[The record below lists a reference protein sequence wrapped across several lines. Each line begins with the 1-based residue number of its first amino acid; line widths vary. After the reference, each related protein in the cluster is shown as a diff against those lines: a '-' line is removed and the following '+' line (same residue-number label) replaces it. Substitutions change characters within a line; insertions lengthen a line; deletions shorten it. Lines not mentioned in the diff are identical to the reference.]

1 MTTLSRMPEDVR
13 AAEQDGTYPRPQLVR
28 PDWLD
33 LSGEWEFAF
42 DDEVQGRGGAG
53 IPSDL
58 TRTIVVPYPPESP
71 LSGIHDTG
79 FHPVVWY
86 RRAVAAAELAATGHA
101 EGRVLLLHFGAVD
114 YRADVW
120 IDGQHVG
127 THEGGHTPFA
137 FEVPSPRDGF
147 EIVVR
152 AEDDPH
158 DFSQPRGKQDW
169 ELEPHS
175 IWYRRTT
182 GIWQPVWLESV
193 PRQHLTRVAWRPD
206 VPHDRVHLTLE
217 LAARPVEPVSAHITL
232 RHGDRWLAEV
242 TVTMSGPFQDTAI
255 SIPDLAT
262 EQGWDEL
269 LWRPD
274 RPALIDARIE
284 LISGDGTDVVSS
296 YFGLRFIETI
306 GGEFRLNGWKVP
318 VRGVLSQGYWP
329 QSHLAAPSA
338 AALRAEV
345 ELIKELGFN
354 TARLHQKVEDP
365 RLMYWADR
373 LGLLLWTEMP
383 SAFEHSDAAVTR
395 LTREWMAVV
404 RRDSSHPS
412 VVAWVPLNE
421 SWAVRHI
428 AVDERQQAFARTL
441 YHLTKT
447 LDGTRPVIS
456 NDGWEHTQSD
466 LLTMHDYENDHEKLT
481 ERYGTREAVACALDG
496 ISPFGKR
503 VLVGTDAEAAATA
516 SAPALITE
524 FGGVSFTPDSDA
536 DAWGYRLVGTPDD
549 LDRHLTGIFRAL
561 NESTGLA
568 GWVYT
573 QLTDT
578 VQETNGLTD
587 ENRVPKLPADRI
599 RAIVRGE

>member
-1 MTTLSRMPEDVR
+1 MLFSMPDEFR
-13 AAEQDGTYPRPQLVR
+13 ASAQDGTYPRPQLVR
-28 PDWLD
+28 PRWLD
-33 LSGEWEFAF
+33 LSGEWDFAF
-42 DDEVQGRGGAG
+42 DDDIRA
-53 IPSDL
+53 L
-58 TRTIVVPYPPESP
+58 TPDGVPGKFPRTIVVPYPPESP
-71 LSGIHDTG
+71 LSGVHETG

-86 RRAVAAAELAATGHA
+86 RRRVAAAEIADAGHV
-101 EGRVLLLHFGAVD
+101 EGQTLLVHFGAVD

-120 IDGQHVG
+120 IDGRHVG
-127 THEGGHTPFA
+127 AHEGGHTPFTVQA
-137 FEVPSPRDGF
+137 PVPDAGFEV
-147 EIVVR
+147 VVR

-158 DFSQPRGKQDW
+158 DLSQPRGKQDW
-169 ELEPHS
+169 REAPHS
-175 IWYRRTT
+175 IWYHRTT

-206 VPHDRVHLTLE
+206 VPNDRVLLTLE
-217 LAARPVEPVSAHITL
+217 LAARPVEPVRANVTL
-232 RHGDRWLAEV
+232 HFGAQQLADV
-242 TVTMSGPFQDTAI
+242 SVTMSGPFQQTAI
-255 SIPDLAT
+255 AIPALGT

-274 RPALIDARIE
+274 RPVLIDARIE
-284 LISGDGTDVVSS
+284 LVAGDTSDVVSS
-296 YFGLRFIETI
+296 YFGLRFIETV
-306 GGEFRLNGWKVP
+306 GGELLLNSARVH

-329 QSHLAAPSA
+329 QSHLAAPSPQ
-338 AALRAEV
+338 ALRDEV
-345 ELIKELGFN
+345 ELIKDLGFN

-383 SAFEHSDAAVTR
+383 SAFEHSDAAVIR
-395 LTREWMAVV
+395 LAKEWTEVV

-412 VVAWVPLNE
+412 VIAWVPLNE
-421 SWAVRHI
+421 SWAVRQI
-428 AVDERQQAFARTL
+428 ALDERQQALARTL

-481 ERYGTREAVACALDG
+481 ERYGTREAVAKALVG
-496 ISPFGKR
+496 MSPFGKR
-503 VLVGTDAEAAATA
+503 VLVGTREESAATA
-516 SAPALITE
+516 SAPAILSE
-524 FGGVSFTPDSDA
+524 FGGVSFVPDPEV

-549 LDRHLTGIFRAL
+549 LDRHLTGIFGAL
-561 NESTGLA
+561 NAGTGLV

-578 VQETNGLTD
+578 VHETNGLTD
-587 ENRVPKLPADRI
+587 EYRVPKLPTERI
-599 RAIVRGE
+599 REIVRGA